1 MQDSQCSL
9 GGEVVSDYNV
19 LSPATGHASPCP
31 MDSNNHSALDPPL
44 NLTEGVI
51 CEIASVRLST

>member
-1 MQDSQCSL
+1 
-9 GGEVVSDYNV
+9 VVSDYNV